1 MAGEV
6 VTEVRE
12 AHRFDERA
20 LGAYLAERIPG
31 FKAEIAVRQFEG
43 GQSNPTFLIE
53 SGDRKYVMRK
63 KPPGQLLATAH
74 MVEREYRIM
83 TALQDTDVPV
93 PRTYLLC
100 EDPDLTGTAFFL
112 MEFSQGRL
120 LRDASLPGLSL
131 ERRRATYREMARV
144 LAALHA
150 LEPSEVGLADYGKS
164 GNYFKRQIERW
175 TKQYVDA
182 KTSEIDCMEAL
193 IEWLPANMP
202 DDSSNRIVHG
212 DYLLN
217 NMIFH
222 PEEDRVIAV
231 LDWELSTLGHPL
243 ADLAYNC
250 MPYHLN
256 RTGAPLNTLT
266 DTGIPSES
274 DYVAQYCELSGRS
287 GIDRWNFY
295 LAFSFFRYAS
305 IIQGVYK
312 RGLQGNASSQSAKGM
327 GAYVKVVGDIGWGL
341 AQRQE

>member
-6 VTEVRE
+6 LTEVRE

-20 LGAYLAERIPG
+20 LGAYLAERIDG
-31 FKAEIAVRQFEG
+31 FKAEIEVRQFEG
-43 GQSNPTFLIE
+43 GQSNPTFMIH
-53 SGDRKYVMRK
+53 SGERRYVMRK
-63 KPPGQLLATAH
+63 KPPGKLLATAH

-83 TALQDTDVPV
+83 SALQHTQVPV

-100 EDPDLTGTAFFL
+100 EDSELIGTPFFV
-112 MEFSQGRL
+112 MEFSEGRL
-120 LRDASLPGLSL
+120 LRDATLPSLSP
-131 ERRRATYREMARV
+131 ERRAATYREMARV
-144 LAALHA
+144 LAILHSQDPEQ
-150 LEPSEVGLADYGKS
+150 LGLADYGKS

-175 TKQYVDA
+175 TRQYVDA

-202 DDSSNRIVHG
+202 EDDSNRIVHG
-212 DYLLN
+212 DYLLG

-222 PEEDRVIAV
+222 PTEDRVIAV

-250 MPYHLN
+250 MPYHLSASG
-256 RTGAPLNTLT
+256 TPLNALT
-266 DTGIPSES
+266 HTGIPTEQE
-274 DYVAQYCELSGRS
+274 YVAHYCELAGRD
-287 GIDRWNFY
+287 GIERWNFF

-312 RGLQGNASSQSAKGM
+312 RGLQGNASSRNATGLGS
-327 GAYVKVVGDIGWGL
+327 YVKVVGDIGWKL
-341 AQRQE
+341 ATRG

>member
-6 VTEVRE
+6 LTEVRE

-20 LGAYLAERIPG
+20 LGAYLAERIDG
-31 FKAEIAVRQFEG
+31 FKAEIEVRQFEG
-43 GQSNPTFLIE
+43 GQSNPTYLIT
-53 SGDRKYVMRK
+53 SGEREYVLRK
-63 KPPGQLLATAH
+63 KPPGRLLATAH

-83 TALQDTDVPV
+83 TALRDTEVPV

-100 EDPDLTGTAFFL
+100 EENEPIGTPFFV
-112 MEFSQGRL
+112 MEFARGRL
-120 LRDASLPGLSL
+120 LRDSTLPGMEP
-131 ERRRATYREMARV
+131 ERRTAVYMEMSRV

-150 LEPSEVGLADYGKS
+150 VDPREVGLADYGKP

-175 TKQYVDA
+175 TRQYLDA
-182 KTSEIDCMEAL
+182 KTDEIDCMEEL
-193 IEWLPANMP
+193 MKWLPANMP
-202 DDSSNRIVHG
+202 EDDSDGIVHG
-212 DYLLN
+212 DFLLG

-243 ADLAYNC
+243 GDLAYNC

-256 RTGAPLNTLT
+256 RGGPPLNTLRHL
-266 DTGIPSES
+266 GIPTEQE
-274 DYVAQYCELSGRS
+274 YVARYCEVTGRS
-287 GIDRWNFY
+287 EISNWNFY

-312 RGLQGNASSQSAKGM
+312 RGLQGNASSQSARGL
-327 GAYVKVVGDIGWGL
+327 GAAVQGVGDIGWKL
-341 AQRQE
+341 AQG